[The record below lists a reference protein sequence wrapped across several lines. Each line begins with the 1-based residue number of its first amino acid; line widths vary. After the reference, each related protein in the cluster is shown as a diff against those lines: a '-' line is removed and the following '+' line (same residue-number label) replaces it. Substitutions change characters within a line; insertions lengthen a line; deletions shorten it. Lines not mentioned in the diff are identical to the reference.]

1 LQVRQQIRLAAVL
14 DHRRFPGK
22 AGEQRE
28 KFYAIQA
35 KYDEFPMSGPH
46 HILVVEDERHLAVGI
61 KFNLEAEGYRVTTVA
76 DGPAALKAV
85 EEENFDL
92 MILDIML
99 PGMSGYAVCEKIRE
113 EGSDIPI
120 LILSART
127 LSEDRTRG
135 FNVGAN
141 QYLSKPFDLDELISR
156 VRNLLTHHPRG
167 HRSPKPATKL
177 TTYEFAAAKIDFPQ
191 YELSIGG
198 KSVSL
203 TKREWELLAFFV
215 ENEGRLIPRQEI
227 LEEVWQL
234 PGHIS
239 TRAPDQFILRLRKLF
254 EADPANPRHFLTI
267 RDLGYRFVARPED
280 AAKDGDAEQAKE
292 SPAQ

>member
-1 LQVRQQIRLAAVL
+1 MA
-14 DHRRFPGK
+14 
-22 AGEQRE
+22 
-28 KFYAIQA
+28 
-35 KYDEFPMSGPH
+35 GPH

-85 EEENFDL
+85 ENEEFDL

-99 PGMSGYAVCEKIRE
+99 PGMSGYAVCEQLRE
-113 EGSDIPI
+113 EGNDLPI

-167 HRSPKPATKL
+167 RRSPRPATKL
-177 TTYEFAAAKIDFPQ
+177 ATYEFAGAKINFPQ

-198 KSVSL
+198 KTASL

-267 RDLGYRFVARPED
+267 RDLGYRFVARPAED
-280 AAKDGDAEQAKE
+280 DAVHQPEA
-292 SPAQ
+292 